1 MNTPTFPQVR
11 YRRLIGKLF
20 WRIQGERM
28 PGDLWRLRWGMPSI
42 YGIFERVTFL

>member
-20 WRIQGERM
+20 WRIQGARM
-28 PGDLWRLRWGMPSI
+28 PGDLWRLRWSMPSI